1 MAAWTLPAP
10 PRPVMNLLCLLE
22 PAEWIEDEEGC
33 TTVVVEGRADGGGG
47 RVKLPAPP
55 RPVGRRVE
63 EVVVG

>member
-1 MAAWTLPAP
+1 MY
-10 PRPVMNLLCLLE
+10 LLDLLDPDE
-22 PAEWIEDEEGC
+22 WVDAEDGC
-33 TTVVVEGRADGGGG
+33 TTVVVEGRDDGGGG